1 MLLTFQA
8 TMYHL
13 RAPVDTVVLG
23 DGHFMQFCWS
33 SAAPRYDPKGQA
45 SQLTAPKAEE

>member
-13 RAPVDTVVLG
+13 RAPVDTVVPAL
-23 DGHFMQFCWS
+23 
-33 SAAPRYDPKGQA
+33 QA
-45 SQLTAPKAEE
+45 G